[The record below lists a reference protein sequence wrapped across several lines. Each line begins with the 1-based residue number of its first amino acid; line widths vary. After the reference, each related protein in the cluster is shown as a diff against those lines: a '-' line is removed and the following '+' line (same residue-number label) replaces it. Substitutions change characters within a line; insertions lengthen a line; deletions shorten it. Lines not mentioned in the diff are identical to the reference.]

1 MLIKAADDKQ
11 PQIDA
16 LDAARRVPTSTRHAV
31 DGSSR
36 RSGPS
41 GRA

>member
-16 LDAARRVPTSTRHAV
+16 LNALLARPYVDAATRRRIEQDLPQV
-31 DGSSR
+31 
-36 RSGPS
+36 
-41 GRA
+41 